1 MAEAAHQSPK
11 SESGVSIISDPK
23 TGTILINAKL
33 NGDPI
38 VMILDTGA
46 SHSIFDARF
55 FGMSAVQLQAARMNE
70 RGLGLNTDVVWRTAS
85 FQIADQRWNHQ
96 PVEVADL
103 DRLSKIYG
111 RTIDGIVGQDVLRS
125 FDSVQINYK
134 GECVMLE
141 RWSSVKVELLKDISR
156 ICPIAAIFILQE
168 VRRAGLARPHRFQQI
183 V

>member
-1 MAEAAHQSPK
+1 MNISAIETQRRLFGVVFLLLFHLCGVGAVAQQNRK

-103 DRLSKIYG
+103 GKLSKIYG
-111 RTIDGIVGQDVLRS
+111 RTIDGIAGQDVLRS

-141 RWSSVKVELLKDISR
+141 R
-156 ICPIAAIFILQE
+156 
-168 VRRAGLARPHRFQQI
+168 
-183 V
+183 

>member
-1 MAEAAHQSPK
+1 
-11 SESGVSIISDPK
+11 
-23 TGTILINAKL
+23 
-33 NGDPI
+33 
-38 VMILDTGA
+38 
-46 SHSIFDARF
+46 
-55 FGMSAVQLQAARMNE
+55 MNE

-103 DRLSKIYG
+103 GKLSKIYG

-141 RWSSVKVELLKDISR
+141 R
-156 ICPIAAIFILQE
+156 
-168 VRRAGLARPHRFQQI
+168 
-183 V
+183 